1 MARIA
6 REALARWPRADA
18 PSAADLAARV
28 RLLGEVAG
36 LRGAGLDTAV
46 ARNPAVL
53 WMAAGAL
60 EAKVA
65 WLQGLGQS
73 AAWVPMVLSR
83 HPSLLAMR
91 LDTLEGRVAW
101 LAAEGFDASQRQR
114 ILKHGDVLLEV
125 NGVDVRRPRIERRT
139 FTTLPAPAMR

>member
-1 MARIA
+1 
-6 REALARWPRADA
+6 
-18 PSAADLAARV
+18 
-28 RLLGEVAG
+28 
-36 LRGAGLDTAV
+36 
-46 ARNPAVL
+46 
-53 WMAAGAL
+53 MAAGAL

-114 ILKHGDVLLEV
+114 ILKFFPQVLMRNELSMQDRLVWLEAEA
-125 NGVDVRRPRIERRT
+125 GLGEDGARR
-139 FTTLPAPAMR
+139 AAH